1 MNKLHY
7 IPLLLGLGLGAF
19 VITSCVDNDYDIEN
33 IDKTIKVGSGEFK
46 LPTSSTNKIKL
57 NNLFSLAEDGAII
70 KKNEKYYVHTSGA
83 ADPQSIEVR
92 YITIESPEIT
102 DIEETTMAI
111 VKANYGEGADNGVS
125 IEQPIIV
132 SQIKQFVY
140 DFSFGEDVHFSFTGK
155 DAAEPVTPE
164 IVSFKNVGF
173 DGQQIKFDICLKNPD
188 LVHQYIPYIH
198 FEEFY
203 IDLPLGLAIQSA
215 TFKPGKEATPFSV
228 VPELYDHK
236 DTGKKRIKLSFYEAL
251 KEGETESDE
260 MAARRLFE
268 VKKGGEDNIASIV
281 IDVTKIE
288 MSDDSFFEFTPP
300 TPGVEGAQ
308 GTISL
313 KNDVARIRGTIR
325 IQGSDISDEDFDIA
339 FPPEE
344 KVTFSSPS
352 ELAARIFPSS
362 LQFKGD
368 GEFYNTITGTN
379 DISVKT
385 FSGQIRR
392 KIDHINDIELNDL
405 PDFLTEDDVKLDLA
419 NPQLYLKLD
428 CDIPTEIKLLDL
440 KMEAQKQKGG
450 VSETINIGT
459 IDYTNEYYM
468 DGGVQKKKPLMLQ
481 LAPDITKLDKPEDEG
496 WATENAIEKPVQIS
510 NLPDLL
516 KEVPK
521 SISIYRGNHE
531 DLVVELPDC
540 QDVAVG
546 RTYTVKLDY
555 MVNCPLEFGQDFKIS
570 YRGDETGLNL
580 GGDFNELDVDGIGIE
595 AKITSNIP
603 LKVKLNI
610 TPIDKNGVALTGLRI
625 DKYLN
630 GILQPG
636 DLEIPAGT
644 TANPS
649 TAKIGFKIVSPGTG
663 KISDALKDTSAEQ
676 LDGFKYSAVLEQ
688 GVSNEALSP
697 DTYLQLEDM
706 TITLLGGITYNDKD
720 KK

>member
-83 ADPQSIEVR
+83 ADPQSIEVNS
-92 YITIESPEIT
+92 ITISSPEIT
-102 DIEETTMAI
+102 PINETNMAI
-111 VKANYGEGADNGVS
+111 VNANYGEDKGNVLPRDLV
-125 IEQPIIV
+125 IDMV
-132 SQIKQFVY
+132 KDFTY
-140 DFSFGEDVHFSFTGK
+140 DFSFGEDVHFSFTGQ
-155 DAAEPVTPE
+155 DATEPVTPE

-173 DGQQIKFDICLKNPD
+173 DGQQIKFDIYLKNPD
-188 LVHQYIPYIH
+188 LAHQSIPCIY
-198 FEEFY
+198 FDNFY
-203 IDLPLGLAIQSA
+203 IDLPFGLAIPSA
-215 TFKPGKEATPFSV
+215 TFKPGKNATPFAVAPVEYTDEAS
-228 VPELYDHK
+228 
-236 DTGKKRIKLSFYEAL
+236 GKKRIKISFYETL
-251 KEGETESDE
+251 EEEETESSE
-260 MAARRLFE
+260 MAARRVFE
-268 VKKGGEDNIASIV
+268 VKKGGEYNIATIV
-281 IDVTKIE
+281 IDVTKIQ

-325 IQGSDISDEDFDIA
+325 IKGSDISESDLNAA
-339 FPPEE
+339 FPP
-344 KVTFSSPS
+344 S
-352 ELAARIFPSS
+352 EPTITVSDYSEIAARLFPAS
-362 LQFKGD
+362 LNFKGD
-368 GEFYNTITGTN
+368 GTFWNTNTN
-379 DISVKT
+379 NADISVKS
-385 FSGQIRR
+385 FSGKISR
-392 KIDHINDIELNDL
+392 KIDHINDIELNNL

-459 IDYTNEYYM
+459 IDYTNEYYT

-496 WATENAIEKPVQIS
+496 WATDNAIEKPIQIA
-510 NLPDLL
+510 NLPELL

-610 TPIDKNGVALTGLRI
+610 TPIDKNGIALTGLRI

-630 GILQPG
+630 GVLQPG

-663 KISDALKDTSAEQ
+663 KISDALKDTSAQQ

-720 KK
+720 KKK

>member
-7 IPLLLGLGLGAF
+7 IPMLLGLGLGAF

-33 IDKTIKVGSGEFK
+33 IDMTVKVGSGEFK

-83 ADPQSIEVR
+83 ADPQSIQVNS
-92 YITIESPEIT
+92 ITIKGPEIT
-102 DIEETTMAI
+102 PIEERNMAI
-111 VKANYGEGADNGVS
+111 VNANYGEDKGKVLPRES
-125 IEQPIIV
+125 V
-132 SQIKQFVY
+132 KSMIKDFTY
-140 DFSFGEDVHFSFTGK
+140 DFSFGEDVHFSFTGQ

-164 IVSFKNVGF
+164 IISFKNVGF
-173 DGQQIKFDICLKNPD
+173 DGQQIKFDIYLKNPD
-188 LVHQYIPYIH
+188 LAHQSIPYIH
-198 FEEFY
+198 FEDFY
-203 IDLPLGLAIQSA
+203 IDLPFGLAIPSA
-215 TFKPGKEATPFSV
+215 SFKPGIDADAFSV
-228 VPELYDHK
+228 SPEEYIEPT
-236 DTGKKRIKLSFYEAL
+236 TGKKRIKLTFYKVLE
-251 KEGETESDE
+251 EGETEGAE
-260 MAARRLFE
+260 LAARRIFK
-268 VKKGGEDNIASIV
+268 VTNDYNIATIV
-281 IDVTKIE
+281 IDITKIE

-325 IQGSDISDEDFDIA
+325 IKGSDISEENFNAA
-339 FPPEE
+339 FPP
-344 KVTFSSPS
+344 S
-352 ELAARIFPSS
+352 EPMITVSDYSEIAAQIFPAS
-362 LQFKGD
+362 LNFKGD
-368 GEFYNTITGTN
+368 GTFWNTQTN
-379 DISVKT
+379 EADISVKS
-385 FSGQIRR
+385 FSGKISR
-392 KIDHINDIELNDL
+392 KIDTIHDIELNSL

-496 WATENAIEKPVQIS
+496 WATDNAIEQPIQIS
-510 NLPDLL
+510 NLPNLL

-546 RTYTVKLDY
+546 STYTVKLDY

-603 LKVKLNI
+603 LNVRLNI
-610 TPIDKNGVALTGLRI
+610 TPIDKDGIALTGLRI

-630 GILQPG
+630 GVLQPS
-636 DLEIPAGT
+636 DLVIPAGT
-644 TANPS
+644 TDNPS

-663 KISDALKDTSAEQ
+663 KISDALKDTSAQQ

-697 DTYLQLEDM
+697 ETYLQLEDM

-720 KK
+720 NKKK

>member
-46 LPTSSTNKIKL
+46 LPMSSTNKIKL

-83 ADPQSIEVR
+83 ADPQSIEVSS
-92 YITIESPEIT
+92 ITFPAPNIT
-102 DIEETTMAI
+102 GIKETNMVILNPKYSGNETTKSVPRDVAI
-111 VKANYGEGADNGVS
+111 G
-125 IEQPIIV
+125 IIKDFTYPY
-132 SQIKQFVY
+132 SFGQDIY
-140 DFSFGEDVHFSFTGK
+140 FSFNEQ
-155 DAAEPVTPE
+155 DADEPVTPE
-164 IVSFKNVGF
+164 IIGFKDVGF
-173 DGQQIKFDICLKNPD
+173 DGQQIRFNVYLKNPD
-188 LVHQYIPYIH
+188 PDPLHQSIKQLY
-198 FEEFY
+198 FDDFY
-203 IDLPLGLAIQSA
+203 IDLPFGLDITKAS
-215 TFKPGKEATPFSV
+215 FKPGISADEFTVTPV
-228 VPELYDHK
+228 VD
-236 DTGKKRIKLSFYEAL
+236 DDNKRIRLTFFKAL
-251 KEGETESDE
+251 EEEETESAE
-260 MAARRLFE
+260 LAARRIFK
-268 VKKGGEDNIASIV
+268 VSGDYNIATIAISV
-281 IDVTKIE
+281 EKIE
-288 MSDDSFFEFTPP
+288 VNDDSFFKFTPP
-300 TPGVEGAQ
+300 ANENAKGKIG
-308 GTISL
+308 L
-313 KNDVARIRGTIR
+313 KKDVARIRGSIS
-325 IQGSDISDEDFDIA
+325 IKGSDISDEDIEKA
-339 FPPEE
+339 FPTTEPIIN
-344 KVTFSSPS
+344 VNDYS
-352 ELAARIFPSS
+352 EIGARLFPSY
-362 LQFKGD
+362 LTFKGD
-368 GEFYNTITGTN
+368 GNFYNTVTEK
-379 DISVKT
+379 DEISVAS

-392 KIDHINDIELNDL
+392 EIDVINDIELNNL
-405 PDFLTEDDVKLDLA
+405 PDFLKEDDVKLDLA

-440 KMEAQKQKGG
+440 KMEAKKQKGG

-496 WATENAIEKPVQIS
+496 WATDNAIEMPIQIA

-521 SISIYRGNHE
+521 AISIYRGDHKK
-531 DLVVELPDC
+531 LVVELPDC
-540 QDVAVG
+540 QNVAVG

-555 MVNCPLEFGQDFKIS
+555 MVNCPLEFGQEFKIS

-610 TPIDKNGVALTGLRI
+610 TPIDKNGIALTGLRI

-630 GILQPG
+630 GVLQPG

-663 KISDALKDTSAEQ
+663 KISDALKDTSAQQ

>member
-92 YITIESPEIT
+92 YIIISSPEIT
-102 DIEETTMAI
+102 DIDEREMAI
-111 VKANYGEGADNGVS
+111 VKANYGENTGPGFSKDPS
-125 IEQPIIV
+125 EIISMV
-132 SQIKQFVY
+132 KDFVY

-155 DAAEPVTPE
+155 DATEPVTPE

-173 DGQQIKFDICLKNPD
+173 DGQQIKFDISLKNPD
-188 LVHQYIPYIH
+188 LAHQSIPYIH
-198 FEEFY
+198 FEDFY
-203 IDLPLGLAIQSA
+203 IDLPFGLVIQSA

-228 VPELYDHK
+228 VPVVYEDETTHK
-236 DTGKKRIKLSFYEAL
+236 QRIRLSFYEAL
-251 KEGETESDE
+251 EEGDTESNE

-268 VKKGGEDNIASIV
+268 VKKGGEYNIATIV
-281 IDVTKIE
+281 INVNKIE

-313 KNDVARIRGTIR
+313 KNDKARIRGTIR
-325 IQGSDISDEDFDIA
+325 IKGSDISNDYLNAE

-344 KVTFSSPS
+344 KVTFSHPS

-362 LQFKGD
+362 LNFKGD
-368 GEFYNTITGTN
+368 GTFWNTQTN
-379 DISVKT
+379 NADISVKS
-385 FSGQIRR
+385 FSGKISR
-392 KIDHINDIELNDL
+392 KIDHINDIELNNL